1 MTWSLVFHALEQGL
15 VFGIMALGVYIT
27 FQVLDFPDLSVD
39 GTFPLGAA
47 ITAKIIFS
55 GGHPLVAILWA
66 IIGGILA
73 GGLTAFFHTRLKF
86 SNLLSGI
93 LTMTLLY
100 SVNLR
105 IMGKSN
111 IPLLGKITILDNIK
125 KLFPLFSLD
134 QLTPLLFLFVI
145 ILVKLLLDYFLS
157 TEIGMAIRATGDNE
171 QMIRSLGVDTR
182 LTKVIGLCLSNGMV
196 ALSGSLFAQYSG
208 FADVGMGIGTIVAG
222 LASVIIGHS
231 IIKNGSIG
239 WMTLS
244 VILGS
249 IIYRATVMIA
259 LRYGYR
265 FGFQPGDLKLISVV
279 LVVIALTFPMFRGR
293 IRAIVASNG
302 SNGTENKYK
311 EEVN

>member
-1 MTWSLVFHALEQGL
+1 MTWSLFFHALEQGL
-15 VFGIMALGVYIT
+15 VFGVMALGVYLT
-27 FQVLDFPDLSVD
+27 FQVLNFPDLTVD
-39 GTFPLGAA
+39 GSFPLGAA

-55 GGHPLVAILWA
+55 GGNPLIAIFWA

-86 SNLLSGI
+86 TNLLSGI

-105 IMGKSN
+105 VMGKSN
-111 IPLLGKITILDNIK
+111 IPLLGRITILDMIK
-125 KLFPLFSLD
+125 ELFSTLSIG
-134 QLTPLLFLFVI
+134 QLTPLLFLLI
-145 ILVKLLLDYFLS
+145 ILLVKILLDYFLS

-182 LTKVIGLCLSNGMV
+182 LTKIIGLCLSNGLV

-231 IIKNGSIG
+231 IIKNGGIG
-239 WMTLS
+239 WMTVS

-249 IIYRATVMIA
+249 IIYRTTVMVA

-265 FGFQPGDLKLISVV
+265 FGFQPGDLKMISVI
-279 LVVIALTFPMFRGR
+279 LVVIALTFPLFRGR
-293 IRAIVASNG
+293 IRAIVTSNG
-302 SNGTENKYK
+302 SNETENK
-311 EEVN
+311 

>member
-15 VFGIMALGVYIT
+15 VFGVMALGVYLT
-27 FQVLDFPDLSVD
+27 FQVLNFPDLTVD
-39 GTFPLGAA
+39 GSFPLGAA

-55 GGHPLVAILWA
+55 GGNPLVAIFWA

-86 SNLLSGI
+86 TNLLSGI

-105 IMGKSN
+105 VMGKSN
-111 IPLLGKITILDNIK
+111 IPLLGRTTILDMIK
-125 KLFPLFSLD
+125 ELFPTLSMG
-134 QLTPLLFLFVI
+134 QLTPLLFLFI
-145 ILVKLLLDYFLS
+145 ILIVKVLLDYFLS

-182 LTKVIGLCLSNGMV
+182 LTKIIGLCLSNGLV

-231 IIKNGSIG
+231 IIKNGGIG
-239 WMTLS
+239 WMTVS

-249 IIYRATVMIA
+249 IIYRTTVMVA

-265 FGFQPGDLKLISVV
+265 FGFQPGDLKMISVA
-279 LVVIALTFPMFRGR
+279 LVVIALTFPLFRGR
-293 IRAIVASNG
+293 IRAIVTSNG
-302 SNGTENKYK
+302 SNGTEK
-311 EEVN
+311 

>member
-1 MTWSLVFHALEQGL
+1 MTWSLAFHALEQGL

-27 FQVLDFPDLSVD
+27 FQVLNFPDLTVD
-39 GTFPLGAA
+39 GSFPLGAA

-55 GGHPLVAILWA
+55 GGNPLVAIFWA

-73 GGLTAFFHTRLKF
+73 GGLTAFFHTRLRF
-86 SNLLSGI
+86 TNLLSGI
-93 LTMTLLY
+93 LTMTMLY

-105 IMGKSN
+105 VMGKSN
-111 IPLLGKITILDNIK
+111 IPLLGKITILDNVK
-125 KLFPLFSLD
+125 GLFLTLSMD
-134 QLTPLLFLFVI
+134 QLTPLLFLFI
-145 ILVKLLLDYFLS
+145 ILIVKVLLDYFLS

-171 QMIRSLGVDTR
+171 QMIRSLGVDTK
-182 LTKVIGLCLSNGMV
+182 LTKVIGLCISNGLV

-231 IIKNGSIG
+231 IIKNGGIG
-239 WMTLS
+239 WMTTS
-244 VILGS
+244 VIIGS
-249 IIYRATVMIA
+249 IIYRTTVMVA

-279 LVVIALTFPMFRGR
+279 LVVIALTFPIFRGR
-293 IRAIVASNG
+293 IRAIVTSNG
-302 SNGTENKYK
+302 SNGSEK
-311 EEVN
+311 E

>member
-1 MTWSLVFHALEQGL
+1 MNWSLVFHALEQGF

-27 FQVLDFPDLSVD
+27 FQVLNFPDLSVD

-47 ITAKIIFS
+47 ITARIIFT
-55 GGHPLVAILWA
+55 GGHPIVAILWA

-111 IPLLGKITILDNIK
+111 IPLLGKTTLVDLVK
-125 KLFPLFSLD
+125 ATFPEFTYD
-134 QLTPLLFLFVI
+134 QLTPFLFLFI
-145 ILVKLLLDYFLS
+145 ILLVKLLLDYFLS
-157 TEIGMAIRATGDNE
+157 TEIGMTIRATGDNE

-182 LTKVIGLCLSNGMV
+182 ITKVIGLCLSNGLV

-231 IIKNGSIG
+231 IIKSGGGIG
-239 WMTLS
+239 WMTMS
-244 VILGS
+244 VIIGS
-249 IIYRATVMIA
+249 IIYRTTVMIA
-259 LRYGYR
+259 LRYGYH

-279 LVVIALTFPMFRGR
+279 LVVIALTFPMIRGR
-293 IRAIVASNG
+293 LKTIVASNG
-302 SNGTENKYK
+302 SNSLEK
-311 EEVN
+311 E